1 MNVGVIE
8 TAAGS
13 MRGKIDVAEQAKGHA
28 ALVSDRNIFG
38 LSSLKLC
45 RPRRAAVRTSSVIDR
60 SFVTP
65 DGLRVGLC
73 TIWNDPRLG
82 FLPVSFRF
90 GLIRNKSRPA

>member
-13 MRGKIDVAEQAKGHA
+13 MRWKIDVAEEAKAHA
-28 ALVSDRNIFG
+28 ALVSDRTIFG

-65 DGLRVGLC
+65 DVLRVGLC
-73 TIWNDPRLG
+73 TIWNNARLG
-82 FLPVSFRF
+82 FQPISFRF
-90 GLIRNKSRPA
+90 GLIRNQSRPA